1 MPVSTNAGPTGHN
14 LKVERVTARV
24 KSKDLAAQMGVS
36 GSRLSAIEREEFPSA
51 EMVRRFRDGLEQCQ
65 NVPHAEA
72 A

>member
-1 MPVSTNAGPTGHN
+1 MSTYTGPTGHN

-51 EMVRRFRDGLEQCQ
+51 EIVLRFRAALDTCQ
-65 NVPHAEA
+65 NVAHAEA